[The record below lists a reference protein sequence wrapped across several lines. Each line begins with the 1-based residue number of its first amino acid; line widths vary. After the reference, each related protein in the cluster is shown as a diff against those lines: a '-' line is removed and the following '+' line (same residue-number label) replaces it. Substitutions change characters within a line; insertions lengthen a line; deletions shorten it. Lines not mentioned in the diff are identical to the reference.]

1 MDKRGNVKWKHT
13 VDTLWEF
20 AVGANNELSRM
31 VNENI
36 KLVYWRIW
44 GLSHTFD
51 CEICKQHFQVDKA
64 VCVFR
69 MVVFTILPNAGFGP
83 NAHREHTPHFIQG
96 KSRYITVFRPVIS
109 KLVIIIP
116 KKQRWGHINVV
127 KSRKKILIP

>member
-1 MDKRGNVKWKHT
+1 MFRCGSCKTILPWSQRTKLRCLSKNVEMDKRGNVKWKHT

-51 CEICKQHFQVDKA
+51 CEICKQHFQVD
-64 VCVFR
+64 
-69 MVVFTILPNAGFGP
+69 ISDENLDIN
-83 NAHREHTPHFIQG
+83 
-96 KSRYITVFRPVIS
+96 TV
-109 KLVIIIP
+109 LG
-116 KKQRWGHINVV
+116 Q
-127 KSRKKILIP
+127 

>member
-51 CEICKQHFQVDKA
+51 CEICKQHFQVD
-64 VCVFR
+64 
-69 MVVFTILPNAGFGP
+69 I
-83 NAHREHTPHFIQG
+83 
-96 KSRYITVFRPVIS
+96 SRVKVDKNTVSRPVIL
-109 KLVIIIP
+109 KLVIIIQ
-116 KKQRWGHINVV
+116 KKRLWGHINVV
-127 KSRKKILIP
+127 KSRKKILIL

>member
-51 CEICKQHFQVDKA
+51 CEICKQHFQVHIRSVNDQKFKSFSRL
-64 VCVFR
+64 V
-69 MVVFTILPNAGFGP
+69 ILKP
-83 NAHREHTPHFIQG
+83 
-96 KSRYITVFRPVIS
+96 
-109 KLVIIIP
+109 VIIIQ
-116 KKQRWGHINVV
+116 KKHRWVHINVV
-127 KSRKKILIP
+127 RSRKKISIH

>member
-51 CEICKQHFQVDKA
+51 CEICKQHFQVDKV
-64 VCVFR
+64 VCHFR
-69 MVVFTILPNAGFGP
+69 MVGVTILPQAGFEP
-83 NAHREHTPHFIQG
+83 NDH
-96 KSRYITVFRPVIS
+96 
-109 KLVIIIP
+109 
-116 KKQRWGHINVV
+116 WGT
-127 KSRKKILIP
+127 RARL

>member
-1 MDKRGNVKWKHT
+1 MGKIEQYLSKSLDEAGRARLFRCGSCKTILPWAQRTKLRCLSKNVEMDKRGNVKWKHT

-51 CEICKQHFQVDKA
+51 CEICKQHFQVDKV

-69 MVVFTILPNAGFGP
+69 MVGFTILP
-83 NAHREHTPHFIQG
+83 
-96 KSRYITVFRPVIS
+96 
-109 KLVIIIP
+109 
-116 KKQRWGHINVV
+116 
-127 KSRKKILIP
+127 SRKIQI